1 MQQNDRYITF
11 SIVPP
16 PSALILKLEKK
27 IFFGS
32 TSCTSKLRLKVNWRI
47 KFGLAQPAASSPA
60 QSTIHFHLCSILI
73 LQLQFT
79 CTWSGSICYPIVN
92 HCVVLRKK
100 NIRNTCKHSWL
111 TPYLVE
117 DRQFVTKTERNRRT
131 GGNNNNNNIK
141 KFTVNFSNVKK
152 CTIYAKKS
160 WFVLSFSVMKWI
172 TYGNQLVVVWPRTG
186 YMSGLL

>member
-1 MQQNDRYITF
+1 MSWLSQHQ
-11 SIVPP
+11 
-16 PSALILKLEKK
+16 
-27 IFFGS
+27 
-32 TSCTSKLRLKVNWRI
+32 
-47 KFGLAQPAASSPA
+47 LADQPNSYPTIHS
-60 QSTIHFHLCSILI
+60 QSTIHF
-73 LQLQFT
+73 QLQFT
-79 CTWSGSICYPIVN
+79 CTWSGPICYPIVN

-186 YMSGLL
+186 YMSGLLLINNVLDRLLFYCNLSSFH